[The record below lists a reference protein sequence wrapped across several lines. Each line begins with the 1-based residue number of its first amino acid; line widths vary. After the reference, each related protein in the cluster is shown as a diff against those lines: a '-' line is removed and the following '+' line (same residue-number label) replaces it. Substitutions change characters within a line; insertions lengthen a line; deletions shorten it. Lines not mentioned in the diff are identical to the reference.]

1 MKSAGDCDLE
11 NNSFF
16 KLKRNIRGKLGG
28 LQNEAKKNLRGLYFV
43 VRLIRGS
50 MENYVLKIRST
61 GASYFSGPLKQK
73 IVY

>member
-16 KLKRNIRGKLGG
+16 KLKRNIRGELGV
-28 LQNEAKKNLRGLYFV
+28 LQNEFSKMKRKVKSAWFV
-43 VRLIRGS
+43 LCSEVRGS

-61 GASYFSGPLKQK
+61 GASHFSGPLN
-73 IVY
+73 